1 MGRTTNSKTRVESF
15 LKRRSIQISILRD
28 WLEEADFPAIYEEP
42 APVEIRKSLR
52 EPLFSNMKKPALA
65 TVDTDEYP
73 EKVQIAM
80 IDSIVR
86 ESLFSNT
93 KKPALATVDTDE
105 YPEKVH
111 IAVID
116 SIVSSCSSVFDSII
130 PSLDIAFG
138 GA

>member
-1 MGRTTNSKTRVESF
+1 MG
-15 LKRRSIQISILRD
+15 
-28 WLEEADFPAIYEEP
+28 IYEEP

-52 EPLFSNMKKPALA
+52 EPLFSNTKKPALATVDTDECPEKVHIDVIDSIVSSKKPALA
-65 TVDTDEYP
+65 TVDTDEYS

-93 KKPALATVDTDE
+93 KNPALATVDTDE